1 MRSRHRFAG
10 RRLMLILG
18 VALAAAAPVSPALA
32 SSAGTYTAINGAG
45 STWSYVALNQWAENL
60 RTDGIVIN
68 FNPDG
73 SEAGRQNY
81 MGGQVN
87 FAASDPPFRS
97 STDPFDQGGA
107 EISPYGY
114 SYIPDTA
121 GGTSF
126 MYHLD
131 VGGKQ
136 ITNLRLSGATVA
148 KIFTGQIT
156 NWDNKQITH
165 DYGQQLPN
173 IPIIPVVRSDG
184 SGATYFFTRWLSH
197 VYPSLW
203 GAFCNRVS
211 HGKVGGSGK
220 PCGATEFYPGGWGAS
235 VSQNGSEN
243 VATYISANYGQG
255 AIGYDEYAYAL
266 AIHYPV
272 VSLLNPAGY
281 YVKPTA
287 SNVAV
292 ALTQAQINE
301 NASSPNYLQQD
312 LDNVY
317 TYKDPRSYPLSSYSY
332 LVVPRSSTKTSG
344 NFSNADGNTLSTYIN
359 YFLCAGQ
366 QYSAELGYSPL
377 PLNLVQG
384 GLNQSAKIPGA
395 VPEPSLSSNCNN
407 PTFTKGVL
415 TVLKDAPKP
424 SPCQKAGEP
433 LDCVVVNGKASA
445 PGATPNSGSSAS
457 TGNATSPSGSN
468 ASTTG
473 PGQSGGGTT
482 AEQGPV
488 TGSAV
493 LVASSNGSPAMV
505 GFVAAALILVA
516 VGAPPAIYA
525 ATRRRRRAPR

>member
-1 MRSRHRFAG
+1 VRSRRRHVRQ
-10 RRLMLILG
+10 RLMLILG
-18 VALAAAAPVSPALA
+18 VVLAGMAPLSPALA

-60 RTDGIVIN
+60 RADGIVIN

-81 MGGQVN
+81 MGGQVD

-97 STDPFDQGGA
+97 ATDPFDEGGA

-121 GGTSF
+121 GGTAF

-136 ITNLRLSGATVA
+136 ITNLRLSGETIA
-148 KIFTGQIT
+148 KIFTGVIT
-156 NWDNKQITH
+156 NWDNKAITH

-173 IPIIPVVRSDG
+173 IPITPVVRSDG
-184 SGATYFFTRWLSH
+184 SGATYFFTRWMAH
-197 VYPSLW
+197 EYPALW
-203 GAFCNRVS
+203 DAFCDRVS
-211 HGKVGGSGK
+211 HGKVGVPGK
-220 PCGATEFYPGGWGAS
+220 PCGQTEFYPGGWGAS

-243 VATYISANYGQG
+243 VATYVSANYGQG
-255 AIGYDEYAYAL
+255 SIGYDEYAYAL

-272 VSLLNPAGY
+272 VSVLNPAGY

-301 NASSPNYLQQD
+301 DPSSQNYLQQD

-332 LVVPRSSTKTSG
+332 LIVPRSGTKVSG
-344 NFSNADGNTLSTYIN
+344 NFSDADGDTLSTYIN

-384 GLNQSAKIPGA
+384 GLNQAAKIPGA
-395 VPEPSLSSNCNN
+395 VAEPSLSSNCNN
-407 PTFTKGVL
+407 PTFTNGVL
-415 TVLKDAPKP
+415 TVLKDAPQP
-424 SPCQKAGEP
+424 SPCQKVGEP
-433 LDCVVVNGKASA
+433 LDCIVVDGKATTA
-445 PGATPNSGSSAS
+445 GATPTSTSSAS
-457 TGNATSPSGSN
+457 TGNAANPGSSG
-468 ASTTG
+468 AATT
-473 PGQSGGGTT
+473 GQSGNGKTS
-482 AEQGPV
+482 EQGPV

-493 LVASSNGSPAMV
+493 LVASSDGSPAMF
-505 GFVAAALILVA
+505 GLLTAALILVA
-516 VGAPPAIYA
+516 VAAPPAIYA
-525 ATRRRRRAPR
+525 VTRRRRRAPR